1 MQILQCPEGPDDL
14 KEGKGQYKEEVNMA
28 KKKKSVNCMYI
39 LVKRSKTGTQFLQV
53 WKGIIMLRKRQV
65 PELM

>member
-28 KKKKSVNCMYI
+28 KKKKKKS
-39 LVKRSKTGTQFLQV
+39 
-53 WKGIIMLRKRQV
+53 
-65 PELM
+65 ELYVHLSETE

>member
-28 KKKKSVNCMYI
+28 KKKKKKVNCMYI
-39 LVKRSKTGTQFLQV
+39 LVKQSKTSTRFLQA
-53 WKGIIMLRKRQV
+53 WKGIIMLQKRRFQN
-65 PELM
+65 